1 MINIFLCD
9 DNAVQL
15 RYVHDF
21 IEDYAKDKPFC
32 IFDCKSA
39 KELLSGIKG
48 QAADIAVL
56 DISLG
61 KDNGIELAKAI
72 NSSCPGCQIIFLTA
86 YPEYTSDAYFV
97 EHTWYILKK
106 DIAKY
111 LAAALDKCLDTL
123 ERGYYEAP
131 AILVK
136 KRRSIER
143 VPVSDIL
150 YLERVGHQTKVV
162 KLHDTMLC
170 RQSPEELLSSLDSHV
185 FIHCH
190 QSYWV
195 NCSKIFSLVGDTFHL
210 IDGSEVLI
218 SRSRRKE
225 TAQLFEEASVKN
237 KCAARQGWDI
247 KSSP

>member
-1 MINIFLCD
+1 MISIFLCD

-21 IEDYAKDKPFC
+21 IEDYAKDKPFR

-39 KELLSGIKG
+39 NELLSGIKG
-48 QAADIAVL
+48 QSADIAVL

-61 KDNGIELAKAI
+61 KDNGIELAKVI
-72 NSSCPGCQIIFLTA
+72 NSSHPGCQIIFLTA
-86 YPEYTSDAYFV
+86 YSEYTSDAYFS
-97 EHTWYILKK
+97 EHAWYILKK
-106 DIAKY
+106 DMTKY
-111 LAAALDKCLDTL
+111 LAAALDKCLATL
-123 ERGYYEAP
+123 EKGYYEAP
-131 AILVK
+131 AIWVK
-136 KRRSIER
+136 KRHNMER
-143 VPVSDIL
+143 VPVSEIL

-170 RQSPEELLSSLDSHV
+170 RQSPEELVSTLDSHT

-218 SRSRRKE
+218 SRSRKKE
-225 TAQLFEEASVKN
+225 STQLFEEAVAKK
-237 KCAARQGWDI
+237 KCKAR
-247 KSSP
+247 

>member
-32 IFDCKSA
+32 VCIFDCKSA
-39 KELLSGIKG
+39 KYLLSSIEG
-48 QAADIAVL
+48 QTADIAVL

-72 NSSCPGCQIIFLTA
+72 NSRYPSCQIIFLTA
-86 YPEYTSDAYFV
+86 YPEYTSDAYFA
-97 EHTWYILKK
+97 EHSWYILKK
-106 DIAKY
+106 DMAKY
-111 LAAALDKCLDTL
+111 LTAALDKCIDTL
-123 ERGYYEAP
+123 EKGYYEAL
-131 AILVK
+131 AIWVK
-136 KRRSIER
+136 KRRSMER
-143 VPVSDIL
+143 VPVSEIL

-162 KLHDTMLC
+162 KLRDTMLC
-170 RQSPEELLSSLDSHV
+170 RQSPEELLSVLDGYT

-195 NCSKIFSLVGDTFHL
+195 NSSKIFSLVGDTFHL
-210 IDGSEVLI
+210 IDGSKVLI
-218 SRSRRKE
+218 SRSRKNEAAR
-225 TAQLFEEASVKN
+225 LFEEEIVK
-237 KCAARQGWDI
+237 KKGAAR
-247 KSSP
+247 

>member
-9 DNAVQL
+9 DNVVQL

-21 IEDYAKDKPFC
+21 IEDYAKDKSFC

-39 KELLSGIKG
+39 NELLFSIEG
-48 QAADIAVL
+48 QSADIAVL

-72 NSSCPGCQIIFLTA
+72 NSSQPGCQIIFLTA
-86 YPEYTSDAYFV
+86 YPEYTSDAYFA
-97 EHTWYILKK
+97 EHAWYILKK
-106 DIAKY
+106 DMAKH
-111 LAAALDKCLDTL
+111 LAAALDKCLGTL
-123 ERGYYEAP
+123 EKGYYETP
-131 AILVK
+131 AIWVK
-136 KRRSIER
+136 KRHNMER
-143 VPVSDIL
+143 VPVSEIL
-150 YLERVGHQTKVV
+150 YIERVGHQTKVV
-162 KLHDTMLC
+162 KLRDTMLC
-170 RQSPEELLSSLDSHV
+170 RQSPEELVSTLDSHT

-218 SRSRRKE
+218 SRSRKKE
-225 TAQLFEEASVKN
+225 SARLFEEAVAKK
-237 KCAARQGWDI
+237 KCEA
-247 KSSP
+247 K